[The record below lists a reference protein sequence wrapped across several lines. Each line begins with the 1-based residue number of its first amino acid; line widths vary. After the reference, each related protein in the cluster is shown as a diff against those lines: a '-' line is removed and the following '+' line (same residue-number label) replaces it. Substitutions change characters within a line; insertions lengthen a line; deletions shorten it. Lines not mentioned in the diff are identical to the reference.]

1 MNNKFKK
8 FYENLKYFKIKSLQ
22 LSNNQKSEFSMCV
35 CLLSIL
41 QLQLFEIL
49 KYLLLF
55 SALMDEPPAVL
66 YATVQDNKVLPYG
79 SYQLLSYDHV
89 HLDTAG
95 AFVGKTNYTIPSD
108 GIYVVTLTSAT
119 HNDPVHASF
128 INLKFKIMR
137 YTTVK
142 TPARST
148 NSYTF
153 IMSFNKSEV
162 ISNKFYAENE
172 THLSSE
178 TSIAVFKYFRI
189 DGLCINLESL
199 YLI

>member
-1 MNNKFKK
+1 
-8 FYENLKYFKIKSLQ
+8 
-22 LSNNQKSEFSMCV
+22 
-35 CLLSIL
+35 
-41 QLQLFEIL
+41 
-49 KYLLLF
+49 
-55 SALMDEPPAVL
+55 MDEPPAVL

-95 AFVGKTNYTIPSD
+95 AFVGRTNYTIPSD

>member
-1 MNNKFKK
+1 MYLSSWQFILTDMHN
-8 FYENLKYFKIKSLQ
+8 YVNLKFASTCHYFP
-22 LSNNQKSEFSMCV
+22 
-35 CLLSIL
+35 
-41 QLQLFEIL
+41 
-49 KYLLLF
+49 
-55 SALMDEPPAVL
+55 ALMDGPPAIL
-66 YATVQDNKVLPYG
+66 YATVQDNKVLPYS
-79 SYQLLSYDHV
+79 SYQPLSYDHV

-128 INLKFKIMR
+128 INLKFKILR

-153 IMSFNKSEV
+153 IMRFNESEV
-162 ISNKFYAENE
+162 ISNTFYAENE

-178 TSIAVFKYFRI
+178 TSIAVFKYFSI
-189 DGLCINLESL
+189 DGLLMI
-199 YLI
+199 